1 VKHALGFIEYRSIAR
16 GLMAADMMLKNGN
29 IELVQATVLC
39 PGKFIAMV
47 TGDIGA
53 VKESVDKGF
62 NFDPAFAIS
71 QFILPNIHPAVLPA
85 LTATTLVEI
94 KGSMGIIETVDAS
107 SAIVAGDIA
116 AKAANIELIEIRIA
130 RGMGG
135 KSFVYLCGE
144 LSAANAAVRTV
155 ENNLGEEGLIIATSV
170 IASPHPKLRF

>member
-1 VKHALGFIEYRSIAR
+1 MKHALGFIEYRSIAR

-94 KGSMGIIETVDAS
+94 KV
-107 SAIVAGDIA
+107 
-116 AKAANIELIEIRIA
+116 LW
-130 RGMGG
+130 
-135 KSFVYLCGE
+135 
-144 LSAANAAVRTV
+144 
-155 ENNLGEEGLIIATSV
+155 GL
-170 IASPHPKLRF
+170 